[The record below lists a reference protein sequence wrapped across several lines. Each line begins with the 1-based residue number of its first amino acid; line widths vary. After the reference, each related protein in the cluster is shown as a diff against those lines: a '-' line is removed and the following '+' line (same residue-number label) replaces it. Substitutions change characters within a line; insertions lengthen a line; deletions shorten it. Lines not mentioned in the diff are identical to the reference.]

1 MAKKGTRA
9 QVVYQSR
16 RMPPRLIR
24 DRRTSETQYLNDLR
38 DAVYF
43 DFSDNDMC
51 TLIQPDF
58 IKSATLNEMAVALI
72 AVGDWQTSV
81 PYAKRIEGR
90 QRELI
95 HIQEKKEA
103 TEKEIERLE
112 KEKESLQRTVE
123 HLQNKYGVYSAG
135 RDITEAAEQEAQ
147 SIKAKASADAE
158 TTLRQANFEKDRI
171 VNTAYDEAARIRAKA
186 QEDARCIREEAE
198 RDCERLRSEQINK
211 IDNLFPE
218 FRTQIEE
225 EYKRG
230 IEDNR
235 ESQVRTALEM
245 TNLRSRLEEDA
256 DSQRENFRQQQT
268 DASRKI
274 RDELTGC
281 KNAISLEL
289 KELRNNYEEMMTRQ
303 ANAFSEQIEAIAR
316 GIEEQRIARQNEISA
331 DIQKWKTEFYK
342 TQYKE
347 LASVYRLFE
356 ESLKGAEKSED
367 MLLTDL
373 LTEKANSEEAPCGE
387 DPFRE
392 ELHRRICNMKKLVSR
407 LKNALAAV
415 GIVEYVPEP
424 GDKYDY
430 DYHRCEDAEE
440 GDHISAVKQNG
451 MILKRKDEGDIVL
464 LPADVE
470 VDNGCN

>member
-9 QVVYQSR
+9 REVYQSR

>member
-1 MAKKGTRA
+1 
-9 QVVYQSR
+9 
-16 RMPPRLIR
+16 MPPRHILDIKP
-24 DRRTSETQYLNDLR
+24 SEKRYLDDLR
-38 DAVYF
+38 DAVYR
-43 DFSDNDMC
+43 DFAETDMC

-58 IKSATLNEMAVALI
+58 INGATLNEMAVALI
-72 AVGDWQTSV
+72 AVGDWQKSA

-90 QRELI
+90 RRELI
-95 HIQEKKEA
+95 NIEDGIDKAKKD
-103 TEKEIERLE
+103 IERLE
-112 KEKESLQRTVE
+112 KGKDDLQATVE
-123 HLQNKYGVYSAG
+123 HMQSRYGLYSTG
-135 RDITEAAEQEAQ
+135 KEITEAAEQEAQ

-268 DASRKI
+268 YASRKI

-347 LASVYRLFE
+347 LASVYGLFE
-356 ESLKGAEKSED
+356 ESLKGDEKNED

-440 GDHISAVKQNG
+440 GDRISVVKQNG
-451 MILKRKDEGDIVL
+451 MILKRKDEEDIVL

>member
-9 QVVYQSR
+9 QVVYQSW
-16 RMPPRLIR
+16 RMPPRHILDIKP
-24 DRRTSETQYLNDLR
+24 SEKRYLDDLR
-38 DAVYF
+38 DAVYR
-43 DFSDNDMC
+43 DFAETDMC

-58 IKSATLNEMAVALI
+58 INGATLNEMAVALI
-72 AVGDWQTSV
+72 AVGDWQKGA

-90 QRELI
+90 RRELI
-95 HIQEKKEA
+95 NIEDGIDKAKKD
-103 TEKEIERLE
+103 IERLD
-112 KEKESLQRTVE
+112 KEKDNLQITVE
-123 HLQNKYGVYSAG
+123 HMQSRYGLYSTG
-135 RDITEAAEQEAQ
+135 KEIIEAAEQEAR
-147 SIKAKASADAE
+147 SITAKANADAE
-158 TTLRQANFEKDRI
+158 AALRQANSEKDRI
-171 VNTAYDEAARIRAKA
+171 VNSAYDEAARIRAEA
-186 QEDARCIREEAE
+186 QEYARSIREEAKSE
-198 RDCERLRSEQINK
+198 CERLRSEQINK

-245 TNLRSRLEEDA
+245 TNLRSRLEDDA
-256 DSQRENFRQQQT
+256 DSQRESFRQQQT
-268 DASRKI
+268 DASSQI

-281 KNAISLEL
+281 RNAISRELE
-289 KELRNNYEEMMTRQ
+289 ELRNNYEEMLVRQ
-303 ANAFSEQIEAIAR
+303 ANTFSEQIEAIAR
-316 GIEEQRIARQNEISA
+316 SIEEQRIARQNEISA
-331 DIQKWKTEFYK
+331 DIQEWKTEFYK

-356 ESLKGAEKSED
+356 ESLRGAEKSED
-367 MLLTDL
+367 KLLTDL
-373 LTEKANSEEAPCGE
+373 LAEKENSEESPHRE
-387 DPFRE
+387 DLFRE

-440 GDHISAVKQNG
+440 GDRVSAVKQNG

>member
-1 MAKKGTRA
+1 MAKKGTKARE
-9 QVVYQSR
+9 VYQSR
-16 RMPPRLIR
+16 RLPPRLIL

-58 IKSATLNEMAVALI
+58 IKSATLSEMAVALI
-72 AVGDWQTSV
+72 AVGDWQKSA

-90 QRELI
+90 RRELI
-95 HIQEKKEA
+95 NIEDGIDKAKKD
-103 TEKEIERLE
+103 IERLG
-112 KEKESLQRTVE
+112 KEKDNLQATVE
-123 HLQNKYGVYSAG
+123 HMQSRYGLYSTG
-135 RDITEAAEQEAQ
+135 KEITEAAEQEAR
-147 SIKAKASADAE
+147 SITAKANADAE
-158 TTLRQANFEKDRI
+158 AALRQANTEKVRI
-171 VNTAYDEAARIRAKA
+171 VNTAYDEAARIRAEA
-186 QEDARCIREEAE
+186 QEYARSIREEAE
-198 RDCERLRSEQINK
+198 RDCERLRSEKINQI
-211 IDNLFPE
+211 DSLFPE
-218 FRTQIEE
+218 FRMQIEE
-225 EYKRG
+225 EYKRE

-235 ESQVRTALEM
+235 ESQARTALEM
-245 TNLRSRLEEDA
+245 TNLRGRLEDGA
-256 DSQRENFRQQQT
+256 DLQRENFREQQT
-268 DASRKI
+268 DASRQI

-281 KNAISLEL
+281 RNAISLEL
-289 KELRNNYEEMMTRQ
+289 KELRNNYEEMLTRQ
-303 ANAFSEQIEAIAR
+303 ASTFAEQIEAIAR
-316 GIEEQRIARQNEISA
+316 SIEEQRIARQNAISA
-331 DIQKWKTEFYK
+331 DLQKWKTEFYK

-367 MLLTDL
+367 KLLTDL
-373 LTEKANSEEAPCGE
+373 LADQDNSEEATYRE

-415 GIVEYVPEP
+415 GIVEYVPNP
-424 GDKYDY
+424 GDRYDY

-440 GDHISAVKQNG
+440 GDRISAVKQNG
-451 MILKRKDEGDIVL
+451 MILKRKDEEDIVL